1 MSRRGFYVND
11 YIKNLVDKVILVLWD
26 RRKWFTKRRV
36 IIIVAII
43 VALFLIHHFI
53 SSKPST
59 GELVVT
65 AVKVEKKTVPVYLDY
80 VGNTASV
87 RNVDI
92 RARVKGFLIER
103 NFVEGDYVNEG
114 DLMLVIDPRE
124 YEAALE
130 NAVAGLSKNE
140 AAMAYANEQV
150 VRYASLVE
158 KDYVTQEYYD
168 NLVTTAR
175 EAIASVEASRAS
187 VDKAE
192 LDLGYCSMYSPVTG
206 RVGRTFVHVGN
217 LVGANEETKLATVV
231 QLDPIYIYFSPS
243 DDDVYK
249 ILKEKAAGEP
259 AVSLTFDKGDKYP
272 YLGKMNFIDNEV
284 NTTTSTVALRA
295 TMPNPDKTLLPGM
308 YMNVRLH
315 LKDRPDTLLAPEKA
329 IEEDQGGQYVM
340 AIEAGNIIKKIYV
353 ETGAAYEGMR
363 VITKGVK
370 VNDRVAVD
378 ALQLVRTGMQV
389 AVKTEKPKKAVMKAG
404 KGADLE

>member
-1 MSRRGFYVND
+1 VND

-36 IIIVAII
+36 IIIIAVI

-53 SSKPST
+53 SGKPST

-187 VDKAE
+187 VDKTE